1 MDTLFLRPI
10 LLAISCS
17 ALLSLPA
24 DAQMQAQIQLQTQ
37 GAETPSSQSHA
48 ELKKVAANFLQQMAS
63 NQPGEVKISV
73 NEVDSRLNLA
83 ACQDMAAFLP
93 PGSKPW
99 GKISVGIRCNA
110 PKTWQIYLQA
120 QVQVT
125 SDYYVAAKSL
135 QIGQVL
141 SLDDLSKVRG
151 EVSSLPA
158 GVIMAPEQAIGK
170 SLSMSLASGSLLR
183 MDILKSPS
191 VVQQGQTVRIVSQG
205 PGFQVATEGQ
215 SLSNSADGQTA
226 KARTNS
232 GQTVSGIARAG
243 GIIEINY

>member
-1 MDTLFLRPI
+1 MDTLFLRPV

-17 ALLSLPA
+17 ALVSLPA
-24 DAQMQAQIQLQTQ
+24 DAQVQAQGTE
-37 GAETPSSQSHA
+37 ASPNQSHTQ
-48 ELKKVAANFLQQMAS
+48 LKKVAADFLQQMAS

-83 ACQDMAAFLP
+83 ACQDMTAFLP

-99 GKISVGIRCNA
+99 GKLSVGVRCNT

-125 SDYYVAAKSL
+125 SDYYVAAKAL
-135 QIGQVL
+135 QNGQVL
-141 SLDDLSKVRG
+141 NLDDLSKVRG

-158 GVIMAPEQAIGK
+158 GIIMSPEQAIGK

-183 MDILKSPS
+183 MDILKSPV

-243 GIIEINY
+243 GIIEVNY

>member
-24 DAQMQAQIQLQTQ
+24 DAQMQAQLQTQ

-48 ELKKVAANFLQQMAS
+48 ELKKVAVNFLQQMAS

-73 NEVDSRLNLA
+73 NEADSRLNLA

-141 SLDDLSKVRG
+141 NLDDLSKVRG

-158 GVIMAPEQAIGK
+158 GIIMTPEQAIGK

-226 KARTNS
+226 RARTNS
-232 GQTVSGIARAG
+232 GQTVSGIARTG

>member
-24 DAQMQAQIQLQTQ
+24 DAQMQAQLQTQ

-48 ELKKVAANFLQQMAS
+48 ELKKVAVNFLQQTAS

-73 NEVDSRLNLA
+73 NEADSRLNLA

-141 SLDDLSKVRG
+141 NLDDLSKVRG

-158 GVIMAPEQAIGK
+158 GIIMTPEQAIGK

-226 KARTNS
+226 RARTNS
-232 GQTVSGIARAG
+232 GQTVSGIARTG